1 MGNQIGLTIVIMI
14 AILCVLVFTEMIYRR
29 FGFKGEVT
37 RKFAHFTAT
46 IATTTFPYLFNSHW
60 YVLVLAIFFFFILF
74 LSRHGSQLNSIH
86 DIERKSVGGYMLP
99 LAVYITFLIAERYNN
114 KLMFVLPML
123 VLGICDPMAGILGMN
138 FKKNNKKIRIFGHE
152 LQKTWLGSV
161 SFLVSAFIISV
172 IALYLY
178 KTNFDLKTFWLAIGI
193 ASVGTVVEMLSW
205 RGTDNLFIP
214 ISVALMLI
222 LLL

>member
-1 MGNQIGLTIVIMI
+1 MEILIGLTIVIMI
-14 AILCVLVFTEMIYRR
+14 AIICVLVFAEMIYRR
-29 FGFKGEVT
+29 FGFKAEVI
-37 RKFAHFTAT
+37 RKVVHLSGALAAITL
-46 IATTTFPYLFNSHW
+46 PYLFKSHW

-74 LSRHGSQLNSIH
+74 LSRHASQLNSIH

-178 KTNFDLKTFWLAIGI
+178 KTNFDLQTFWLAIGI